1 MPSLHDKVTGA
12 IEGRLGRVLQE
23 AWYNCIE
30 GEIEASG
37 LEDPALFIGG
47 DVELRFAETPNLI
60 VWWDENAGWACHFS
74 LMVAETSAL
83 FGSGGLV
90 PWSATRLYPW
100 SEVIGNVLRRA
111 SVYGRDGTPFV
122 LQLGFE
128 SDRSIFI
135 GTGWEQTFGDGDDIL
150 IRSSETMID
159 LSDWDLL
166 WSASAS

>member
-1 MPSLHDKVTGA
+1 VPSLREKVTGV
-12 IEGRLGRVLQE
+12 IEGRLGCILQE
-23 AWYNCIE
+23 AWYNCLE

-47 DVELRFAETPNLI
+47 DVELRFAQTPS
-60 VWWDENAGWACHFS
+60 VFVGWDEAVGWERHFS
-74 LMVAETSAL
+74 LVVAETSA
-83 FGSGGLV
+83 FSGGLV

-100 SEVIGNVLRRA
+100 SEVAGTVLRAA
-111 SVYGRDGTPFV
+111 SVYGRDGTPII
-122 LQLGFE
+122 LQLAFE

-135 GTGWEQTFGDGDDIL
+135 GTGWEQRFGDADDIL

-166 WSASAS
+166 WNGSKA